1 MTDELLNQ
9 IEQLANAVVIRTAD
23 AEVAVVPVLVAEVKR
38 LRAILVALREPSDA
52 VVDAAR
58 EEFFVD
64 AIVETADWY
73 HMRRAIRAAV
83 AAAEQEDGV

>member
-38 LRAILVALREPSDA
+38 LRAILAALREPSESVKQEIADLS
-52 VVDAAR
+52 
-58 EEFFVD
+58 E
-64 AIVETADWY
+64 AILIPQIALLS
-73 HMRRAIRAAV
+73 ALRAAV
-83 AAAEQEDGV
+83 KTAEGEVNA